1 MNIVLGSLYKIATL
15 NKKNFCDIETFE
27 HINGDIVKIKTFW
40 RTCAFDIKIMS
51 KNEALN
57 LSKYL
62 SSVSKGST
70 NLTEFSYCEFDES
83 YDEYEKDI
91 TVRLKKNND
100 FKEKEIYEMTLEN
113 GVDWILKNG
122 FDSVSVEYK
131 LTLPLKII

>member
-1 MNIVLGSLYKIATL
+1 MNIVLGNLYKIATL
-15 NKKNFCDIETFE
+15 YKKNFCDIETFE

-51 KNEALN
+51 KNEAIN

-62 SSVSKGST
+62 SSVATGYT
-70 NLTEFSYCEFDES
+70 DLTEFSYCEFDES

-91 TVRLKKNND
+91 IVRLKKNND
-100 FKEKEIYEMTLEN
+100 SKKKEIYEMAIDN
-113 GVDWILKNG
+113 GVDWILKKG
-122 FDSVSVEYK
+122 FESVSIEYK

>member
-51 KNEALN
+51 KNEAIN

-62 SSVSKGST
+62 SSVATGHT
-70 NLTEFSYCEFDES
+70 DLTEFSYCEFDES
-83 YDEYEKDI
+83 HDEYEKDI
-91 TVRLKKNND
+91 IVRLKKNND
-100 FKEKEIYEMTLEN
+100 SKKKEIYEMAIDN
-113 GVDWILKNG
+113 GVDWILKKG
-122 FDSVSVEYK
+122 FESVSIEYK